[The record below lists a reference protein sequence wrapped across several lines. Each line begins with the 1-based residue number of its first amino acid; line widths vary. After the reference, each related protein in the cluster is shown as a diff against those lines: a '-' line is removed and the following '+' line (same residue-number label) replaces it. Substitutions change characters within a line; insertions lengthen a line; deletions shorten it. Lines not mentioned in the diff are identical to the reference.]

1 MVERVSRGE
10 RENRI
15 KEDKWAQHGCR
26 DHSHEC
32 SCIRARFTFVAFSRP
47 APCFF
52 RAPGKH
58 FLRYV
63 KKISFFLYYCSKI
76 EPLVFTSLFRIFDC
90 NCKSKYQPP
99 PLIPIKKENSQHS
112 LLHKERKKER
122 NYLTLSTP
130 FFLDCHNYSFYF
142 NINLVEWLRET
153 ESRGVFQRS
162 DGATPLHAGRRRSAH
177 DRWTIEER
185 GVRRTWGTW
194 WWKYKARRVAGL
206 GQSVN
211 G

>member
-1 MVERVSRGE
+1 MYLIFKKDFRSLSIFDRTDSSSPPIVPRIKEFLAFEACVNSSEGTKMVERVSRGE

-90 NCKSKYQPP
+90 NCKTFES
-99 PLIPIKKENSQHS
+99 
-112 LLHKERKKER
+112 
-122 NYLTLSTP
+122 
-130 FFLDCHNYSFYF
+130 
-142 NINLVEWLRET
+142 NINLPR
-153 ESRGVFQRS
+153 
-162 DGATPLHAGRRRSAH
+162 
-177 DRWTIEER
+177 
-185 GVRRTWGTW
+185 
-194 WWKYKARRVAGL
+194 
-206 GQSVN
+206 
-211 G
+211 

>member
-63 KKISFFLYYCSKI
+63 KKISFFLHCRSKI

-153 ESRGVFQRS
+153 ESRAVFQRS
-162 DGATPLHAGRRRSAH
+162 ETWCYAIACREATIGTRSLD
-177 DRWTIEER
+177 DRGKR
-185 GVRRTWGTW
+185 GTPNVG
-194 WWKYKARRVAGL
+194 YV
-206 GQSVN
+206 VVEI
-211 G
+211 

>member
-63 KKISFFLYYCSKI
+63 KKISFFLHCRSKI

-99 PLIPIKKENSQHS
+99 PLIPIKKEILNTPSFT
-112 LLHKERKKER
+112 KKER
-122 NYLTLSTP
+122 NYLTLLTP

-153 ESRGVFQRS
+153 ESRAVFQRS
-162 DGATPLHAGRRRSAH
+162 ETWCYAIACREATIGTRSLD
-177 DRWTIEER
+177 DRGKR
-185 GVRRTWGTW
+185 GTPNVG
-194 WWKYKARRVAGL
+194 YV
-206 GQSVN
+206 VVEI
-211 G
+211 

>member
-1 MVERVSRGE
+1 MPRIKEFLAFEACVNSSEGTKMVERVSRGE

-63 KKISFFLYYCSKI
+63 KKISFFLHCRSKI

-99 PLIPIKKENSQHS
+99 PLIPIKKEILNTPSFTK
-112 LLHKERKKER
+112 KERKKLL
-122 NYLTLSTP
+122 NPFNTLLP
-130 FFLDCHNYSFYF
+130 RLPQLFVLF
-142 NINLVEWLRET
+142 
-153 ESRGVFQRS
+153 
-162 DGATPLHAGRRRSAH
+162 
-177 DRWTIEER
+177 
-185 GVRRTWGTW
+185 
-194 WWKYKARRVAGL
+194 
-206 GQSVN
+206 
-211 G
+211 